1 MYTDPSGRVRKPPF
15 EHYDEAVKFL
25 AATTTDIARGT
36 WVDPE
41 AGKILAVKAAEEWL
55 EWIKKK
61 HGVENTI
68 ETYASH
74 AKTHVIPF
82 LGRRPAGSLRR
93 ADSNAF
99 VDELI
104 GKGLAESYIH
114 QVFKTW
120 RIFVHWMVDE
130 KEIPLPANIVSRIKL
145 PEVPQ
150 RKVVDLS
157 PQQVARIAE
166 CIEPRFEVLVWEA
179 ACGGV
184 REGEAFGMTKDR
196 VDFLRRRW
204 HIKEQRQRGQAVK
217 TKTKASMTWVS
228 VDQFLLDKIAAHLA
242 AGFDRPAQV
251 QHATELRR
259 IRRQAQG
266 LWTPPT
272 DEGLIVTNH
281 AGRPLT
287 RQTFHPYWRDAVEEA
302 GVDPDARFHDLKGFY
317 TRTLATSGDH
327 DPKTVQRLSR
337 HARFEETWDTYAETG
352 AGAED
357 VKVTAFSS
365 AFTATGDTAEAATG

>member
-1 MYTDPSGRVRKPPF
+1 
-15 EHYDEAVKFL
+15 
-25 AATTTDIARGT
+25 
-36 WVDPE
+36 
-41 AGKILAVKAAEEWL
+41 
-55 EWIKKK
+55 
-61 HGVENTI
+61 
-68 ETYASH
+68 
-74 AKTHVIPF
+74 
-82 LGRRPAGSLRR
+82 AGSLRR
-93 ADSNAF
+93 TDSNAF

-104 GKGLAESYIH
+104 GKGLAASYVH

-145 PEVPQ
+145 PEIPK
-150 RKVVDLS
+150 RKVVDLT

-204 HIKEQRQRGQAVK
+204 HIAEQRQKGQAVK

-242 AGFDRPAQV
+242 AGYDRPAQV

-266 LWTPPT
+266 VWTPPV

-287 RQTFHPYWRDAVEEA
+287 RQTFHPYWREAVEEA

-317 TRTLATSGDH
+317 TRTLATSGNH

-357 VKVTAFSS
+357 VKVIAFSS
-365 AFTATGDTAEAATG
+365 AFTATGDEDPSAAAV